1 MVDLLTQR
9 PGAPKTSWKAATFLG
24 MAMVARGEIG
34 LLIIQVGLNET
45 PFLSEE
51 AFITAAWAIILNTII
66 GPMSVGL
73 LLGKQRV
80 VLFHDEVWGVQGKG
94 EGMGS
99 VENRGWRKWV
109 DRGLNARGREQMEIE
124 EVRA

>member
-1 MVDLLTQR
+1 
-9 PGAPKTSWKAATFLG
+9 
-24 MAMVARGEIG
+24 MVARGEIG

-73 LLGKQRV
+73 LLGRERA
-80 VLFHDEVWGVQGKG
+80 VLYHDEVWGVQGKG
-94 EGMGS
+94 EVGG
-99 VENRGWRKWV
+99 EGGKRGWRRWV
-109 DRGLNARGREQMEIE
+109 DRGVKVGGREERGME